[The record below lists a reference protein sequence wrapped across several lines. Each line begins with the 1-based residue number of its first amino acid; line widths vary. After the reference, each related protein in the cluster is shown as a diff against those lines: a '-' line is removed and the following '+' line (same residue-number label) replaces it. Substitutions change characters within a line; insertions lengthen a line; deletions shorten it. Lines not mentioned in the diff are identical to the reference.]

1 MHIHTQNNLSI
12 QKKNDWDLRR
22 DLKKLLELTRNYRKQ
37 LKKIG
42 ACSIRS
48 GSRLE
53 FLLMFRVVVVVVV
66 FDESVL

>member
-37 LKKIG
+37 LKK
-42 ACSIRS
+42 
-48 GSRLE
+48 
-53 FLLMFRVVVVVVV
+53 
-66 FDESVL
+66 

>member
-1 MHIHTQNNLSI
+1 M
-12 QKKNDWDLRR
+12 
-22 DLKKLLELTRNYRKQ
+22 
-37 LKKIG
+37 G

-66 FDESVL
+66 VFDESVL